1 MLFIIT
7 FFLIF
12 GWKVNFVLDISAITA
27 LALSLQYLYIH
38 KPFQLLKNNISLI
51 SLLILVVYSS
61 LIVLV
66 NGITDLTPILRAFR
80 AFIML
85 IACFS
90 LYNLYYKHYK
100 KPLNTILFHIY
111 LSLLFN
117 AAIIIIMFC
126 NQPFRQFIY
135 DVTEAYKYVNWIDAF
150 LRGWKI
156 CGLTYGMSQT
166 SILQIMGIF
175 LLPYILEI
183 TSKKLYKAFY
193 IISFP
198 FIIISSLLAG
208 RSGIFLAILLAP
220 LFLLFKICNNKQS
233 LTNIVTKTKK
243 LIMFFLYF
251 LVVYFFTYNYFPT
264 VFKTITKYNFKEL
277 IGTIKQDSLI
287 TSTIKP
293 MYFLPDNAITTIFG
307 KGNYGRTKTF
317 YLPSDV
323 GWIKSLFAIG
333 IIGNLLMLIP
343 YIWGI
348 YTALKRRK
356 ELDDFAIAVILIFLI
371 TILLNFKELSLL
383 TRNQWTIQA
392 IIIAILSN
400 NNKLLDRQRE

>member
-183 TSKKLYKAFY
+183 TSKKLYN
-193 IISFP
+193 IFP
-198 FIIISSLLAG
+198 F
-208 RSGIFLAILLAP
+208 
-220 LFLLFKICNNKQS
+220 
-233 LTNIVTKTKK
+233 
-243 LIMFFLYF
+243 
-251 LVVYFFTYNYFPT
+251 YNYIFI
-264 VFKTITKYNFKEL
+264 VSRKKWYFSCYITCP
-277 IGTIKQDSLI
+277 I
-287 TSTIKP
+287 
-293 MYFLPDNAITTIFG
+293 IF
-307 KGNYGRTKTF
+307 
-317 YLPSDV
+317 
-323 GWIKSLFAIG
+323 
-333 IIGNLLMLIP
+333 II
-343 YIWGI
+343 
-348 YTALKRRK
+348 
-356 ELDDFAIAVILIFLI
+356 
-371 TILLNFKELSLL
+371 
-383 TRNQWTIQA
+383 
-392 IIIAILSN
+392 
-400 NNKLLDRQRE
+400 